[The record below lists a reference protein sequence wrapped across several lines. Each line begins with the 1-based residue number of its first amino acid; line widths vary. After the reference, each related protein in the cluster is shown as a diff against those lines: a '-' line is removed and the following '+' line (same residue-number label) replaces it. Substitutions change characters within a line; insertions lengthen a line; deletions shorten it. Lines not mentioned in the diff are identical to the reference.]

1 MVIEILDMDSID
13 KGEFLV
19 KSSFDDR
26 LGELKADIDKLEAK
40 MKREHSKVIDDLGID
55 SVKLDCVSHLGYHF
69 RVTRNDEGSMR
80 KSKKYT
86 VIDTLKGGVRFKN
99 DTLESLNSDFM
110 SARDEYE
117 QQQQSIVEEVIT
129 VAKGYSGS
137 FARLNSYI
145 AELDCYL
152 SFAIAAVSAPTPY
165 VKPKMSDTSPRI
177 LNLKGMRHPCL
188 ELQEDITFIA
198 NDVDFKE
205 DETNMYIIT
214 GKRRQLLVSKF
225 QTEEHFCDSSL
236 SID

>member
-1 MVIEILDMDSID
+1 MVMQILDFESID

-19 KSSFDDR
+19 KSSFDEQ
-26 LGELKADIDKLEAK
+26 LVELKNDIDKLEAK
-40 MKREHSKVIDDLGID
+40 MQRERSKVSDDLGID

-69 RVTRNDEGSMR
+69 RVTLRDESSMR
-80 KSKKYT
+80 KSKKYRI
-86 VIDTLKGGVRFKN
+86 IDALKGGVRFTN
-99 DTLESLNSDFM
+99 DTLESLNADFIN
-110 SARDEYE
+110 ARDEYE
-117 QQQQSIVEEVIT
+117 KQQESIVEEVIG
-129 VAKGYSGS
+129 VSLGYLAS
-137 FARLNSYI
+137 FTRLNSYI

-165 VKPKMSDTSPRI
+165 VKPKMSDTSPRV

-214 GKRRQLLVSKF
+214 GYYSRFV
-225 QTEEHFCDSSL
+225 
-236 SID
+236 

>member
-1 MVIEILDMDSID
+1 MESID
-13 KGEFLV
+13 KGEYLV
-19 KSSFDDR
+19 KSDFDER
-26 LGELKADIDKLEAK
+26 LGELKQDIDKLEGK
-40 MKREHSKVIDDLGID
+40 MKREQAKVIDDLGID

-69 RVTRNDEGSMR
+69 RVTRTDEGAMR
-80 KSKKYT
+80 KSKKYD
-86 VIDTLKGGVRFKN
+86 VIDTLKGGVRFTN
-99 DTLESLNSDFM
+99 DALQSLNTDFM
-110 SARDEYE
+110 AARDEYE
-117 QQQQSIVEEVIT
+117 DHQQSIVEEVIK
-129 VAKGYSGS
+129 VATGYLGS
-137 FARLNSYI
+137 FTLLNSHI

-214 GKRRQLLVSKF
+214 GWFSQFICVEISNKRNKF
-225 QTEEHFCDSSL
+225 GFFLD
-236 SID
+236 